1 MLYDVLSNRA
11 CVNVLKLLWDSEVA
25 KKSSYSVKKSEIL
38 QIIKNKEAVEDAIIT
53 LYYEMLILKEEV
65 EGELHLSITEKG
77 KRFIAVFD
85 QLVALMKDEQMP
97 QNPAVEIK
105 YDLTDSEE
113 KVLTTLYHMQ
123 IEAGKEISLSDL
135 ARELYPYEDY
145 EKKKAKI
152 SSILTRL
159 QEMNL
164 AEKTK
169 RERVVFA
176 SVTQSGEKVAKNNVA
191 VRV

>member
-1 MLYDVLSNRA
+1 MLFDVLSNRA

-123 IEAGKEISLSDL
+123 IEAG
-135 ARELYPYEDY
+135 
-145 EKKKAKI
+145 
-152 SSILTRL
+152 
-159 QEMNL
+159 
-164 AEKTK
+164 
-169 RERVVFA
+169 
-176 SVTQSGEKVAKNNVA
+176 
-191 VRV
+191 